1 MFPQADYLTFD
12 LKNISRIIYLGSW
25 TWAASH
31 KAPNWYNWARAIGA
45 YPDEPTRRPDEDCVF
60 KTTNPSVGEGW
71 ADEQCEVRAAK
82 GMHCYSLCQYGAV
95 PT

>member
-1 MFPQADYLTFD
+1 MF
-12 LKNISRIIYLGSW
+12 ISRIIYLGSW

-71 ADEQCEVRAAK
+71 ADEQCDVRAAK

-95 PT
+95 PTM